1 MPLTPGQHPMESRQT
16 LLFDADDTLW
26 ENNIYF
32 ERSIAAFISYLNHR
46 EFEPYQVREVLN
58 KIEREHTHIHG
69 YGLQT
74 FRRSLVQCFEHL
86 SDDPV
91 DEEKH
96 ARITSFVDSIASH
109 EIELLAGVADTL
121 PLLAARHRLILMT
134 KGNQEEQHGKLLRSG
149 LSAHFV
155 AVEVPRE
162 KHREAYEEVIARH
175 TLDVHTTWM
184 IGNSPRSDINPALAA
199 GLNTIFIPH
208 SHTWVLEHESLA
220 STPSGQTSLRLKDF
234 SELRSLF

>member
-1 MPLTPGQHPMESRQT
+1 MSPTSEHLYKQSRQT

-46 EFEPYQVREVLN
+46 EFEPHQVREVLN
-58 KIEREHTHIHG
+58 KIEREHTHTHG

-74 FRRSLVQCFEHL
+74 FRRSLVHCFEHL
-86 SDDPV
+86 SDHPV
-91 DEEKH
+91 DEERH
-96 ARITSFVDSIASH
+96 VRITSFVDSIASH
-109 EIELLAGVADTL
+109 EIELLAGVAETL
-121 PLLAARHRLILMT
+121 PLLAARHCLILMT

-149 LSAHFV
+149 LSAHFA

-162 KHREAYEEVIARH
+162 KHREAYEEVLSRHSLDAR
-175 TLDVHTTWM
+175 TTWM

-220 STPSGQTSLRLKDF
+220 STPAGQTSLRLKDF

>member
-1 MPLTPGQHPMESRQT
+1 
-16 LLFDADDTLW
+16 LW

-46 EFEPYQVREVLN
+46 AFDPCQVREVLN
-58 KIEREHTHIHG
+58 KIEREHTHMHG
-69 YGLQT
+69 YGLQV
-74 FRRSLVQCFEHL
+74 FRRSLVHCFEEL

-96 ARITSFVDSIASH
+96 ARIASFVDSIASQ

-121 PLLAARHRLILMT
+121 PLLATRHQLILMT
-134 KGNQEEQHGKLLRSG
+134 KGNQQEQHDKLVRSG
-149 LSAHFV
+149 LSAHFA

-162 KHREAYEEVIARH
+162 KHREAYEDVVARH
-175 TLDVHTTWM
+175 SLDARHTWM

-208 SHTWVLEHESLA
+208 THTWVLEHESLDE
-220 STPSGQTSLRLKDF
+220 TPVGQTSLRLGAF
-234 SELRSLF
+234 SELSSLF